1 MAGRTLLCGGGL
13 AVLLA
18 LSACSS
24 GGPSRAEFVKQAN
37 SVCAQHRETIE
48 AAASQVLA
56 GGSLP
61 DPQQFGRLAQET
73 IIPELTAQFAELDDL
88 EPPDDLADDVMSYV
102 SDGEAVVDKLRQ
114 DPSLITDAANFTGLN
129 DKATQVGLS
138 DACNVGPQ

>member
-18 LSACSS
+18 LSGCSS
-24 GGPSRAEFVKQAN
+24 EGPSRAEFVEQAN

-73 IIPELTAQFAELDDL
+73 IIPELTAQFGELGDL
-88 EPPDDLADDVMSYV
+88 EPPDDLADDVRSYV

-114 DPSLITDAANFTGLN
+114 DPSLITDAVNFTGLN
-129 DKATQVGLS
+129 EQATRVGLS